1 MSFHLNPEDSAF
13 SGSWSAGD
21 DTTPK
26 QHWFKRSIEADFTG
40 RHMDLA
46 MSSPPTTPMQFSRWP
61 ASQKSL
67 PATRPSQIPV
77 PTVRPTDPYRI
88 TSFQTYTETLVDQSE
103 QALVPNDS
111 IMVALE
117 DFTSNFPSSMLLPET
132 PWIIAIRDQLH
143 EDSTAIPRTPPTT
156 SHPLPLSSHNI
167 SLLTQNFASRPRT
180 STYPPSS
187 LPTPSIAYTCS
198 PIPPPTHHA
207 YFTSPAPNL
216 TTLHQIFPASTPFLR
231 SALYAH
237 IVAYIYLTTIP
248 SLRPH
253 SYSSTLF
260 NTAYPTPSYH
270 KILPQNRLNH
280 SKSSPNFSHPNLP
293 LNMPTTGQS
302 QRLPVK
308 AAMVLGMP
316 LFAELPPCP
325 PSTAIESNEENE
337 RDKEK
342 ERRAQLTRK
351 IEGCIFWLVG
361 EMEGPDAHRGRA
373 GLDVRHDM
381 VLLRALVV
389 VVMGCE
395 GL

>member
-1 MSFHLNPEDSAF
+1 MHY
-13 SGSWSAGD
+13 SG
-21 DTTPK
+21 
-26 QHWFKRSIEADFTG
+26 
-40 RHMDLA
+40 
-46 MSSPPTTPMQFSRWP
+46 WP
-61 ASQKSL
+61 ASQESL

-77 PTVRPTDPYRI
+77 PMVRPTDPHRI
-88 TSFQTYTETLVDQSE
+88 TSFQTYTEALVDQSE
-103 QALVPNDS
+103 KALVPNDS

-117 DFTSNFPSSMLLPET
+117 DFTSKFPSSMLLPET
-132 PWIIAIRDQLH
+132 PWVIAISHQLH
-143 EDSTAIPRTPPTT
+143 EYSIAIPRIPPTT
-156 SHPLPLSSHNI
+156 SNPLPLSSHNI
-167 SLLTQNFASRPRT
+167 SLLTPNFASRPRT

-187 LPTPSIAYTCS
+187 LPRPSTTYTSS

-207 YFTSPAPNL
+207 YFTSTLPNL
-216 TTLHQIFPASTPFLR
+216 AALHQIFPASTPFLR

-248 SLRPH
+248 FPS
-253 SYSSTLF
+253 SCSSTRF
-260 NTAYPTPSYH
+260 NTAYPTTSHH
-270 KILPQNRLNH
+270 KFLPQNRLNH

-293 LNMPTTGQS
+293 LNTPTSGQS

-342 ERRAQLTRK
+342 ERRAELTRK

-389 VVMGCE
+389 VVRDCAGF
-395 GL
+395 